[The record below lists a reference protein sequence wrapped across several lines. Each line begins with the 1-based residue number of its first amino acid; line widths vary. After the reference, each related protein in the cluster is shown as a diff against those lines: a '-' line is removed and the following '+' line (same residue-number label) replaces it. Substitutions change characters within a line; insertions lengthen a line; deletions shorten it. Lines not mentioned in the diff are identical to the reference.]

1 MKIKLSMLALAV
13 AMGLAAPAA
22 AQEKIKIG
30 SSNWPSLQAMSSVLK
45 EITEKYF
52 GASAE
57 VVNSTLPII
66 MASMD
71 KGEIDI
77 LPEIWSPNHDSL
89 INTYV
94 KEKQTVKLGS
104 LTFPS
109 ISGMCT
115 TRHTQEKFG
124 VKSIYDLSRPE
135 IADVF
140 RSAAGGKP
148 KLWVGPAG
156 WSSSKTELIRA
167 RDYGYAD
174 LFELTTVEESLAIVD
189 LEQAIRADTP
199 WIGIC
204 YTPHP
209 TFSRKEVVML
219 DEPPHDPAKWKIVQ
233 PDQNPNWLAMS
244 SSTTA
249 WAPISVNIAYA
260 KELEAKDPK
269 LVALLNNITLDP
281 AEIAQWIDAVG
292 TKKIDP
298 DTFAKDWVSKND
310 AKILGWMAG
319 KAQ

>member
-1 MKIKLSMLALAV
+1 MKMKLSVVALAV
-13 AMGLAAPAA
+13 ALGFVGPAMA
-22 AQEKIKIG
+22 LEKIKVA

-45 EITEKYF
+45 EITEQYF

-66 MASMD
+66 LASMD

-77 LPEIWSPNHDSL
+77 LPELWSPNHDSM

-94 KEKQTVKLGS
+94 KEKQTVKLAS
-104 LTFPS
+104 MTFQVL
-109 ISGMCT
+109 SGMCT
-115 TRHTQEKFG
+115 ARHTQEKFG

-140 RSAAGGKP
+140 KTAAGGKP

-156 WSSSKTELIRA
+156 WSSSKTEFIRA

-174 LFELTTVEESLAIVD
+174 LFELTTIEESLAIVD
-189 LEQAIRADTP
+189 LEQAIRSDTP

-219 DEPPHDPAKWKIVQ
+219 DEPPHDASKWKVVQ

-244 SSTTA
+244 SVTTA

-260 KELEAKDPK
+260 KELETKDPK
-269 LVALLNNITLDP
+269 LVALLNNMKIDP
-281 AEIAQWIDAVG
+281 AEVAQWIDAVG
-292 TKKIDP
+292 TKKIAP
-298 DTFAKDWVSKND
+298 DVFAKDWVAKND

-319 KAQ
+319 RPQ